1 MTHSIS
7 ANRLRV
13 VNLIIAKLV
22 PELQL
27 RGIYHAAG
35 PTFPAHWMLTD
46 YGLVMN
52 FAEGVLL
59 SPIEPA
65 LSSLLDIWPE
75 SGGRKFFSVSW
86 YPSRPWYPRRVVV
99 FNPGPWTQMLG
110 IDEQ

>member
-65 LSSLLDIWPE
+65 LSSLLVGAG
-75 SGGRKFFSVSW
+75 SFSLSAGI
-86 YPSRPWYPRRVVV
+86 RQ
-99 FNPGPWTQMLG
+99 GLG
-110 IDEQ
+110 IPGEWWCSTPDLGHKCLA